1 MFFSIQKE
9 LFDILPDL
17 TIGMVV
23 AKGVDN
29 THPSQEIAH
38 LLTEAVEEVKKNFIG
53 DKAQEHPR
61 IKPWRTAFSKLGIS
75 GSKFP
80 SSIESMAR
88 RILKGDPFPNINPLV
103 DLYNSISLKFLV
115 PMGGHDL
122 DTLEGNIH
130 LRFAEGGEPLLRF
143 DLIKKVIKEYPQLRF
158 VIVTNGTLITDEI
171 KDFLIKNTNT
181 LFKEMVTFGVDF
193 RLQNAMW
200 PGPQVVKV
208 ASVQGADTIK
218 HKEFTTE
225 RKTMVMQLSPY
236 LVVQPFKWLAA
247 EGFYNLE
254 LMLKDLLAHGVCVS
268 ACRTCSTARGLTEQ
282 DFIEGSWKIGT
293 MNNAL
298 PIG

>member
-1 MFFSIQKE
+1 MFFAIQKD

-29 THPSQEIAH
+29 THPSKEIDD

-103 DLYNSISLKFLV
+103 DLYNSISLRFLV

-130 LRFAEGGEPLLRF
+130 LRFAEGGESFTPMGSGETISVPKGELVYRDDREVLTRNWVWRQCEKDKATEKTKNIF
-143 DLIKKVIKEYPQLRF
+143 IPIDVLGEVGRERAHEIILELSQRIPRYLG
-158 VIVTNGTLITDEI
+158 GTLSSAI
-171 KDFLIKNTNT
+171 LN
-181 LFKEMVTFGVDF
+181 KE
-193 RLQNAMW
+193 N
-200 PGPQVVKV
+200 P
-208 ASVQGADTIK
+208 SV
-218 HKEFTTE
+218 EF
-225 RKTMVMQLSPY
+225 
-236 LVVQPFKWLAA
+236 
-247 EGFYNLE
+247 
-254 LMLKDLLAHGVCVS
+254 
-268 ACRTCSTARGLTEQ
+268 
-282 DFIEGSWKIGT
+282 
-293 MNNAL
+293 
-298 PIG
+298 

>member
-29 THPSQEIAH
+29 THPSQEIVH
-38 LLTEAVEEVKKNFIG
+38 LLTEAVEEMKKNFIG

-130 LRFAEGGEPLLRF
+130 LRFAEGGEPFTPMGGGETIPVPKGELVYRDDREVLTRNWVWRQCEKDKATEKTKNIF
-143 DLIKKVIKEYPQLRF
+143 IPIDVLGEVGRERAQ
-158 VIVTNGTLITDEI
+158 EI
-171 KDFLIKNTNT
+171 I
-181 LFKEMVTFGVDF
+181 
-193 RLQNAMW
+193 
-200 PGPQVVKV
+200 
-208 ASVQGADTIK
+208 
-218 HKEFTTE
+218 
-225 RKTMVMQLSPY
+225 
-236 LVVQPFKWLAA
+236 
-247 EGFYNLE
+247 LE
-254 LMLKDLLAHGVCVS
+254 LSQRIPRYLGGSLSS
-268 ACRTCSTARGLTEQ
+268 AILNRENPSVE
-282 DFIEGSWKIGT
+282 F
-293 MNNAL
+293 
-298 PIG
+298 